1 MQISQYISELLFRY
15 DCVVV
20 PGFGAFLS
28 ERVSAKIDKSSGE
41 FFPPCKRISFNT
53 QLKSNDGLLANHISL
68 VEEITYENAISKI
81 KKQVDYAIKSLE
93 NSETIEFPNIGSLTN
108 SKKGKITFEPTNK
121 NNFLKD
127 SFGLSAFISP
137 TVTRENKKLSNKPT
151 IALKTKKQKTYTFRK
166 YAAIGIILLGLS
178 GIIAGNIYSNSIDKH
193 NTLVQQEVESIIE
206 NRIQKAT
213 FSVSTDLNPININI
227 LKKVGDFHIVAGAF
241 RIKKNSERK
250 LRELKRLGFDARLI
264 GQNRYGLHQVVFESY
279 NTRKDAENALMKIK
293 KTQDKTAWL
302 LFKEIL

>member
-53 QLKSNDGLLANHISL
+53 QLKSNDGLLANHISS

>member
-166 YAAIGIILLGLS
+166 YAAIGILLLGLS

-213 FSVSTDLNPININI
+213 FSVNTDLNPININI

>member
-53 QLKSNDGLLANHISL
+53 QLKSNDGLLANHISS

-166 YAAIGIILLGLS
+166 YAAIGILLLGLS

-213 FSVSTDLNPININI
+213 FSVNTDLNPININI

>member
-81 KKQVDYAIKSLE
+81 KKQVDYAIKSLK

-137 TVTRENKKLSNKPT
+137 TVTRENKKLRNKPT
-151 IALKTKKQKTYTFRK
+151 IALKTKKQNTYTFRK

-206 NRIQKAT
+206 NRIQEAT

>member
-81 KKQVDYAIKSLE
+81 KKQVDYAIKSLK

-151 IALKTKKQKTYTFRK
+151 IALKTKKQNTYTFRK

-279 NTRKDAENALMKIK
+279 NTRKDAENALTKIK

>member
-68 VEEITYENAISKI
+68 AEEITYENAISKI

-151 IALKTKKQKTYTFRK
+151 IALKTKKQNTYTFRK

-250 LRELKRLGFDARLI
+250 LRELKRLGFDAKLI

>member
-68 VEEITYENAISKI
+68 AEEITYENAISKI

-151 IALKTKKQKTYTFRK
+151 IALKTKKQNTYTFRK

-213 FSVSTDLNPININI
+213 FSVNTDLNPININI

>member
-53 QLKSNDGLLANHISL
+53 QLKSNDGLLANHISS

-166 YAAIGIILLGLS
+166 YAAIGILLLGLS

-213 FSVSTDLNPININI
+213 FSVNTDLNPININI

-250 LRELKRLGFDARLI
+250 LRELKRLGFDAKLI

>member
-68 VEEITYENAISKI
+68 AEEITYENAISKI

-151 IALKTKKQKTYTFRK
+151 IALKTKKQNTYTFRK

>member
-28 ERVSAKIDKSSGE
+28 ERVSAKIDKSSGG

-81 KKQVDYAIKSLE
+81 KKQVDYAIKSLK

-108 SKKGKITFEPTNK
+108 SKKGKITFEPINK

-151 IALKTKKQKTYTFRK
+151 IALKTKKQNTYTFRK

-241 RIKKNSERK
+241 RVKKNSERK

>member
-53 QLKSNDGLLANHISL
+53 QLKSNDGLLANHISS

-166 YAAIGIILLGLS
+166 YAAIGILLLGLS

-250 LRELKRLGFDARLI
+250 LRELKRLGFDAKLI

>member
-68 VEEITYENAISKI
+68 AEEITYENAISKI

-151 IALKTKKQKTYTFRK
+151 IALKTKKQNTYPFRK

>member
-68 VEEITYENAISKI
+68 AEEITYENAISKI
-81 KKQVDYAIKSLE
+81 KKQVDYAIKSLK

-166 YAAIGIILLGLS
+166 YAAIGILLLGLS

>member
-53 QLKSNDGLLANHISL
+53 QLKSNDGLLANHISS

-81 KKQVDYAIKSLE
+81 KKQVNYAIKSLE

-151 IALKTKKQKTYTFRK
+151 IALKTKKQNTYTFRK